1 MMWLK
6 SVFNI
11 HRVSHLASFLFV
23 CLFLFVFRTLN
34 TIPALRSIANDVV
47 LDVLLYMT
55 PNYCHDVLE
64 SVTDQIFSVHG
75 VFNKTFP
82 DFASRGGKCSLI
94 GHSLGSVICWDLLS
108 LKKNAMQSGDNEHG
122 VHITTSKTAG
132 NAANINYQQN
142 PNEVEAVGTN
152 INNDNGGG
160 AWGPSLPRPFEK
172 VLPFE
177 PDFTMFIGSPIGLF
191 LSLRGAHAVFDSIR
205 DVHPQKPK
213 VSTFTLPTRA
223 VYNIF
228 SPSDPVAYRIEPL
241 LLAQGTEE
249 LPDPLY
255 LTRLGEDVRFHVK
268 AMQIGGEIRKSTW
281 SLFGKSSSGR
291 ALKASADASMLD
303 NDSKKQKSEKDDKK
317 TKAVKAIKDD
327 KSSDDDNKTL
337 TFPLGGRS
345 IRLDYVCTVCNYRFY
360 FLLKYFVSCTVQ
372 YAVE

>member
-1 MMWLK
+1 
-6 SVFNI
+6 
-11 HRVSHLASFLFV
+11 
-23 CLFLFVFRTLN
+23 
-34 TIPALRSIANDVV
+34 
-47 LDVLLYMT
+47 MT
-55 PNYCHDVLE
+55 PNYCHQVLE
-64 SVTDQIFSVHG
+64 SVTDQIFSVYG

-82 DFASRGGKCSLI
+82 DFKSRGGKSSLI

-132 NAANINYQQN
+132 NTANINYQQN
-142 PNEVEAVGTN
+142 SNEVEALGTN
-152 INNDNGGG
+152 TNNDNGGG

-268 AMQIGGEIRKSTW
+268 AMQIGDEIRKSTW
-281 SLFGKSSSGR
+281 SLFGKSSVGR
-291 ALKASADASMLD
+291 ASMALAADAASMHD
-303 NDSKKQKSEKDDKK
+303 NDSKKQKSGDKK
-317 TKAVKAIKDD
+317 TKSVKAINKED
-327 KSSDDDNKTL
+327 KSSDNDENKLL

-345 IRLDYVCTVCNYRFY
+345 IRLDYVCTVFSAIIDFY
-360 FLLKYFVSCTVQ
+360 FCCC
-372 YAVE
+372 